1 MKPHN
6 GSPSHRHSH
15 AHRVPATTDARP
27 NPTHEAIAERAF
39 ALWMASGCAQGQ
51 DVECW
56 LEAERQ
62 LRDGCACAMSTEV
75 ELLPT

>member
-1 MKPHN
+1 
-6 GSPSHRHSH
+6 
-15 AHRVPATTDARP
+15 
-27 NPTHEAIAERAF
+27 
-39 ALWMASGCAQGQ
+39 MASGCMQGQ